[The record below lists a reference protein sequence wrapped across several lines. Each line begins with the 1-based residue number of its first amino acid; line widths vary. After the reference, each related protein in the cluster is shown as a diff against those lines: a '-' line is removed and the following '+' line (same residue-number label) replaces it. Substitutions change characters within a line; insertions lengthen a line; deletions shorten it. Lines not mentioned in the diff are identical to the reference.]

1 MSSSEHKYAYDSNF
15 AETIQ
20 IELDNFWTNNT
31 INTYMHGQANRIHIR
46 KKNVFLCLYFG
57 RAFFRRIY
65 MYIFDIIIYLYR
77 HM

>member
-1 MSSSEHKYAYDSNF
+1 MHPKKMSSSEHKYSYDSNF

-46 KKNVFLCLYFG
+46 KKTC
-57 RAFFRRIY
+57 FFA
-65 MYIFDIIIYLYR
+65 YILAGPFSEEYICIYLI
-77 HM
+77 